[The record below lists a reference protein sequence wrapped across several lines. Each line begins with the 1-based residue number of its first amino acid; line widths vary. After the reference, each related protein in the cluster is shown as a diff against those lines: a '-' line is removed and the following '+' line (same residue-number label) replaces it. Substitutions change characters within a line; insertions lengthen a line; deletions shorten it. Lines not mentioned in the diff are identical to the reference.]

1 MQPNYVNFAKLGREQ
16 SAKKTGKGPEKREN
30 RGKTES
36 KNKTFFQETDILLRN
51 EVTNCTYEAQRWWE
65 RIEKENRN
73 GVAGEWKRD
82 MTVKGKNTRARK
94 YICPQQRKTDI
105 ERIDKKNK

>member
-36 KNKTFFQETDILLRN
+36 KNKTFFQERLTF
-51 EVTNCTYEAQRWWE
+51 Y
-65 RIEKENRN
+65 
-73 GVAGEWKRD
+73 
-82 MTVKGKNTRARK
+82 
-94 YICPQQRKTDI
+94 
-105 ERIDKKNK
+105 

>member
-1 MQPNYVNFAKLGREQ
+1 MKHKDDEKEQ
-16 SAKKTGKGPEKREN
+16 KK
-30 RGKTES
+30 
-36 KNKTFFQETDILLRN
+36 
-51 EVTNCTYEAQRWWE
+51 
-65 RIEKENRN
+65 RIET

-94 YICPQQRKTDI
+94 YIYPQQRKTDI